1 MKNIGL
7 FFGTF
12 NPVHIGHL
20 ILAHHWLEYTQMDE
34 VWFVVTPQSPFKTK
48 QSLLDNHH
56 RHQLLLEAIETY
68 PKFSVSTIEFG
79 MPQPN
84 YTAHTLVALEEK
96 YSGKYTFSLLM
107 GADNLTHL
115 HKWNNASFILE
126 HYPIYV
132 YPRLDTT
139 SLPKEYKNH
148 PSVHWLDAPV
158 VEISSSFIRA
168 AIAQGHSVQPYLPEA
183 VWTYID
189 RMNFYRS

>member
-56 RHQLLLEAIETY
+56 RHQLLLEAIEPY

-139 SLPKEYKNH
+139 CLPKEYKTT
-148 PSVHWLDAPV
+148 
-158 VEISSSFIRA
+158 RA
-168 AIAQGHSVQPYLPEA
+168 YIGWTLQWSKFHRVLFALRLPKGTAYSPTCPKRYGPTSTE
-183 VWTYID
+183 
-189 RMNFYRS
+189 